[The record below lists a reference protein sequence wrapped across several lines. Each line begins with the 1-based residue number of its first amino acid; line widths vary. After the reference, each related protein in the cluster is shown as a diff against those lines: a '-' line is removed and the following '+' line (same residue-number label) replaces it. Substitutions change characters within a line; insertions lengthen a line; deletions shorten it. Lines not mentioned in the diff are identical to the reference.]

1 MARQNTTI
9 AATVATFPVL
19 SVGFVMP
26 TPGVYTLFNIYART
40 RVLVSALAEGVAKIF
55 FLTLIPWKISK
66 MTAEIAT
73 NLDFLA
79 PVYKKNGRNNCAIA
93 KKSLTLHRNKDDTY
107 NLNNIT

>member
-40 RVLVSALAEGVAKIF
+40 RALVSAMTEGVAMNF
-55 FLTLIPWKISK
+55 FLTLKPWKISK

-79 PVYKKNGRNNCAIA
+79 PAYKKMAEIIA
-93 KKSLTLHRNKDDTY
+93 QLLKKV
-107 NLNNIT
+107 